1 MAKSPIKVGLYA
13 RISTSDQQT
22 LSMQIKAMQEY
33 ARKRGWQPTIEI
45 KEVGSGAINRPKR
58 EKLMQAARK
67 REIDL
72 VIVWRLDRWGR
83 SLSDLIVT
91 LKELSEL
98 GVGFISLTEAV
109 DLTTPSGRAMVGML
123 AVFAEFEQ
131 EIRSERIRAG
141 IAQARLAGQALGR
154 PKSVGL
160 KVKQIRK
167 LFAQGLSKSEIAR
180 RLNIG
185 RTSVRRLLASD

>member
-1 MAKSPIKVGLYA
+1 MAKSPIKVGFYA
-13 RISTSDQQT
+13 RISTNDQQT
-22 LSMQIKAMQEY
+22 LSLQIKAMQEY

-45 KEVGSGAINRPKR
+45 KEVGSGSINRPKR

-167 LFAQGLSKSEIAR
+167 LFAQGLSKAEIAR

>member
-1 MAKSPIKVGLYA
+1 MAKSPIRVGFYA
-13 RISTSDQQT
+13 RISTNDQQT
-22 LSMQIKAMQEY
+22 LSLQIKAMQEY
-33 ARKRGWQPTIEI
+33 TRKRGWQPTIEI
-45 KEVGSGAINRPKR
+45 KEVGSGSINRPKR

-141 IAQARLAGQALGR
+141 IAQARLAGQVLGR

-167 LFAQGLSKSEIAR
+167 LFAQGLSKAEIAR

>member
-1 MAKSPIKVGLYA
+1 VAKSPIRVGFYA
-13 RISTSDQQT
+13 RISTNDQQT
-22 LSMQIKAMQEY
+22 LSLQIKAMQEY

-45 KEVGSGAINRPKR
+45 KEVGSGSINRPKR

-167 LFAQGLSKSEIAR
+167 LFAQGLSKAEIAR